1 MQVTVPGKLL
11 MCVWGGGVYGCAWDC
26 TWENRPRS
34 VCVSVYNPL
43 IPILVVLCAVVK
55 QDSAL
60 GQAGESQGC
69 TRVAVWVQ

>member
-11 MCVWGGGVYGCAWDC
+11 MCVWGGVYGCAWDC

-60 GQAGESQGC
+60 GRAGESQGC